1 LINSITQAI
10 QEGATAGASSSENAM
25 LQAVKELTSEIR
37 LFRLAFMHS
46 VSALKTPGNILILI
60 ATQKNIAPAEEEQ
73 VPASVARHFTSTLS

>member
-1 LINSITQAI
+1 
-10 QEGATAGASSSENAM
+10 M

-37 LFRLAFMHS
+37 LFRLAFMYS

-60 ATQKNIAPAEEEQ
+60 AAQKNIAPVEEEQ